1 MIKVTFEGY
10 NEKREKMQLVKI
22 GDLVKETE
30 KQIVVQAPLGST
42 CTINKSKII
51 ERIDDYVLPEAEV
64 VEVVDEP
71 INMKELLPHVQNYYK
86 YIDKIQRCEES
97 ILESFFDI
105 GRYLQLINVN
115 SLYKLENYKDIYE
128 FAEDKFK
135 YKKTSVVNM
144 IAVYTKYQDSNDP
157 TSIDEDYATYSY
169 TALVELLPVPKDEI
183 KENYSP
189 SDTVVDIRKT
199 KKLSKLDDIIKNYVK
214 ICDSVYKKLCNLIDE
229 NNKEMKNKKGI
240 IKCVGGTKK
249 TDIDNFYYYN
259 SFECNEY
266 SSPFS
271 YCSFKIDLELE
282 DLMFNGQRFSFNDSG
297 FETKILNYAR
307 DLLEKHN
314 VIFVKKDEEKNK
326 KKEKPIYLSSYYT
339 TAIKEKHIQAIYTF
353 LMDYFDGVSY
363 YVDKYEKETPFFDY
377 VVEVGS
383 IVGTIIINYKKIGYI
398 IVRPD
403 YDEDTIIL
411 LNANGEIIGH
421 IDERDWDFT
430 DAIFRS
436 NFLYF
441 MDAIQCLVN
450 NATAANETD
459 EEEPEDYGD
468 VDE

>member
-30 KQIVVQAPLGST
+30 KQIVVQEPLGST

-64 VEVVDEP
+64 VEVVEEDIEF
-71 INMKELLPHVQNYYK
+71 KELLPMVKDYYR
-86 YIDKIQRCEES
+86 YIEGIQRCEES

-105 GRYLQLINVN
+105 GRYLNLINEN
-115 SLYKLENYKDIYE
+115 HLYKLENYKDIYE

-144 IAVYTKYQDSNDP
+144 IAVYTKYQDSTDP
-157 TSIDEDYATYSY
+157 TSIDEEYADYGY
-169 TALVELLPVPKDEI
+169 TALVELLPVPREEI
-183 KENYSP
+183 KQNYTP
-189 SDTVVDIRKT
+189 ADTVVDIRKS
-199 KKLSKLDDIIKNYVK
+199 KKLSKLDSHIKDMVK
-214 ICDSVYKKLCNLIDE
+214 KFDLIYKKVCNFIDE

-240 IKCVGGTKK
+240 IKCVGGTKRI
-249 TDIDNFYYYN
+249 DIDNFYYYN

-271 YCSFKIDLELE
+271 YCSFKIDLESE
-282 DLMFNGQRFSFNDSG
+282 DLMFNGDRFSFNDLE
-297 FETKILNYAR
+297 FESKILNYAR

-314 VIFVKKDEEKNK
+314 KIFVKKEEEQKK

-339 TAIKEKHIQAIYTF
+339 TVIKEKHILAIYEF
-353 LMDYFDGVSY
+353 LMHYFDGFLY
-363 YVDKYEKETPFFDY
+363 YVDEYKKETPFFDH
-377 VVEVGS
+377 VVEVGT

-398 IVRPD
+398 IMQPD

-411 LNANGEIIGH
+411 LNANGQIISH

-436 NFLYF
+436 NFLNF

-450 NATAANETD
+450 NATAAKEPE

>member
-22 GDLVKETE
+22 GELVKETE
-30 KQIVVQAPLGST
+30 KQIVVQVPLGST

-86 YIDKIQRCEES
+86 YIDRIQSCEES

-105 GRYLQLINVN
+105 GRYLNIIANDK
-115 SLYKLENYKDIYE
+115 LYELENYKDIYE

-144 IAVYTKYQDSNDP
+144 IAVYTKYKDSKDP

-169 TALVELLPVPKDEI
+169 TALVELLPVPEDEI
-183 KENYSP
+183 KKNYSP
-189 SDTVVDIRKT
+189 EDSIVDIRKS
-199 KKLSKLDDIIKNYVK
+199 KKLSKLDNHIKDLVK
-214 ICDSVYKKLCNLIDE
+214 KFDLIYKKVCNIIDD
-229 NNKEMKNKKGI
+229 NNKEIKNKRGI
-240 IKCVGGTKK
+240 ITCNEGIKR
-249 TDIDNFYYYN
+249 TDIENFYYYN
-259 SFECNEY
+259 SFGCSDY
-266 SSPFS
+266 KSPFN
-271 YCSFKIDLELE
+271 YCTFKLDLEFE
-282 DLMFNGQRFSFNDSG
+282 DLMFNGQRFSFNEPG
-297 FETKILNYAR
+297 FETNILNCAR
-307 DLLEKHN
+307 GLLKKHN
-314 VIFVKKDEEKNK
+314 ELFVEMDKNEKVV
-326 KKEKPIYLSSYYT
+326 KEVPTFVSMYYS
-339 TAIKEKHIQAIYTF
+339 TAIKEYHLQAIYEF
-353 LMDYFDGVSY
+353 LLNYFKCMSY
-363 YVDKYEKETPFFDY
+363 YVDEYKKETPLFDY

-411 LNANGEIIGH
+411 LNANGQIIGH
-421 IDERDWDFT
+421 IDERNWDFT

-436 NFLYF
+436 NFLNF
-441 MDAIQCLVN
+441 MDAVQCLVN
-450 NATAANETD
+450 NATADNETY
-459 EEEPEDYGD
+459 EEPEDYGD